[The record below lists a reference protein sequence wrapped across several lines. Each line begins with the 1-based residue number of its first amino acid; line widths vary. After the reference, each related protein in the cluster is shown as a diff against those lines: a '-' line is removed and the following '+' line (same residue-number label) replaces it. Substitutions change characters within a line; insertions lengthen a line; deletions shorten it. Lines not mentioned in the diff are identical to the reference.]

1 MTPED
6 IIHHMAQDFSMHLGD
21 VLGLEDAPADEF
33 FDPISTVFGDEP
45 TESSVINVFRS
56 KSGPGKLANE
66 LNSWLE
72 IEQVTPDMAKNLLE
86 VTIVNNFGASALS

>member
-1 MTPED
+1 MKPEE
-6 IIHHMAQDFSMHLGD
+6 IIHYMAQDFSMYLGD
-21 VLGLEDAPADEF
+21 ALGLEDAPADGF
-33 FDPISTVFGDEP
+33 FDPISTVFGNEP

-56 KSGPGKLANE
+56 KSGPRKLANE

-72 IEQVTPDMAKNLLE
+72 LDQVTPDMAKNLLE